1 MPGRISSPYGRSSST
16 SFGHLWRATAAP
28 TPFLLGRV
36 EVPVFSAEEE
46 SPGPQPQEPIPHEGE
61 QDKVSIKSL
70 DVPGRDRMSVQP
82 EIITAAAAEE
92 GFPSPGGTETELL
105 PPHYTIHGVP
115 SVSPPST
122 RSVTT
127 VAMAAAAS
135 KGPASNAMAG
145 APAGMG
151 TATAGSQGPGLSVAL
166 AGTTTGQVTETAGN
180 TWASSGSLMLAGA
193 ASMSSGTSSLIPSG
207 HMSMASAGA
216 GSFVVARLGSVTP
229 LGPER
234 PLVSTLHTEGYMSE
248 RDGSQRVAMASPKVA
263 KKDTSSRRHSR
274 HRKGQARR
282 RAKREGGSGQR
293 RSSRQAATSKETQKS
308 SRHSPSSRKAT
319 SRSPSVKDSS
329 HCLS

>member
-1 MPGRISSPYGRSSST
+1 M
-16 SFGHLWRATAAP
+16 
-28 TPFLLGRV
+28 
-36 EVPVFSAEEE
+36 
-46 SPGPQPQEPIPHEGE
+46 
-61 QDKVSIKSL
+61 
-70 DVPGRDRMSVQP
+70 QP

-92 GFPSPGGTETELL
+92 GFPSPGGTETDLL
-105 PPHYTIHGVP
+105 PQHYTIHGVP

-122 RSVTT
+122 PSVTT
-127 VAMAAAAS
+127 VATAAAAS

-166 AGTTTGQVTETAGN
+166 AGTTAGQVTETAGN
-180 TWASSGSLMLAGA
+180 TWASSG
-193 ASMSSGTSSLIPSG
+193 SMSSGTSSLIPSG

-319 SRSPSVKDSS
+319 SRSPSVKDSR
-329 HCLS
+329 